1 MIPEQG
7 QRGAGACR
15 NYTAGSQSGFSLLAI
30 AGTLNELELKELT
43 TLRTPP
49 FVVYALLQ
57 TAAAGTPAADTSPL
71 PAPVYTVSRSW
82 PLGGAGGW
90 DYLALE
96 ASGARLFISRGDRV
110 DVVET
115 VSGKLAGTIPNTA
128 GVHGIAFVP
137 ALKRGFT
144 SNGRADTV
152 SVFELD
158 TLRVIREVPVSG
170 KKPDAILFEPRQNHV
185 ITANG
190 ESANL
195 SVLDAATLQIVATVA
210 LPGPP
215 EFMATDAAGTVYVN
229 IETDPGKLVVVD
241 GKSLAVKATW
251 PLPGCSNPTGLAL
264 DTVHHRL
271 FSVCENQVM
280 AVTDS
285 VSGKQV
291 ARVVIGSGPD
301 AAAFDSQ
308 LGLVFSSN
316 GMDGTLT
323 VIHEESADEYRVLAT
338 VTTQVS
344 ARTMAL
350 DPATHRIY
358 LAAAKL
364 GATPPATTEQPH
376 PRPSIAP
383 DSFSIL
389 VAQPK

>member
-1 MIPEQG
+1 MTVL
-7 QRGAGACR
+7 R
-15 NYTAGSQSGFSLLAI
+15 NLV
-30 AGTLNELELKELT
+30 
-43 TLRTPP
+43 
-49 FVVYALLQ
+49 FVAYALLQ
-57 TAAAGTPAADTSPL
+57 TAAATTPAADTSPL
-71 PAPVYTVSRSW
+71 PTPVYTVSRSW

-128 GVHGIAFVP
+128 GVHGIAFAP
-137 ALKRGFT
+137 ALTRGFT
-144 SNGRADTV
+144 SNGRSDTV

-170 KKPDAILFEPRQNHV
+170 TKPDAILYEPRHNHI

-190 ESANL
+190 KSSDL
-195 SVLDAATLQIVATVA
+195 SVLDAGALQVVATVP

-215 EFMATDAAGTVYVN
+215 EFMATDAAGTIYVN
-229 IETDPGKLVVVD
+229 IETEPGKLVAVD
-241 GKSLAVKATW
+241 AKSLAVKATW
-251 PLPGCSNPTGLAL
+251 PLPGCADPTGLAL
-264 DTVHHRL
+264 DAVRHRL
-271 FSVCENQVM
+271 FSVCENRVM

-285 VSGKQV
+285 LSGKQV
-291 ARVVIGSGPD
+291 ARVAIGNGPD
-301 AAAFDSQ
+301 AAAFDSD

-323 VIHEESADEYRVLAT
+323 VIHQETPDEYRVVAT

-344 ARTMAL
+344 ARTMVL
-350 DPATHRIY
+350 DPATHKIF

-364 GATPPATTEQPH
+364 GATPPATEEQPH
-376 PRPSIAP
+376 PRPS
-383 DSFSIL
+383 
-389 VAQPK
+389 